1 MSARQVP
8 LHLGLLILTLVAAW
22 ITFRGQL
29 EGDSP
34 SDEKGVVLLQAAA
47 GDVERVVYETER
59 RTLRL
64 EARRDEGGRWF
75 EGSEIVSEG
84 ETVEPETVEPETVET
99 ETVEPETVETE
110 TVETETTAAQ
120 PETEVFRG
128 GAAAETLWRQLEPLR
143 VRRVLGHLDEKK
155 LAELELAESTTALT
169 LTVRGRDHRFALGGE
184 AYGSFDRYAR
194 EHDGRVVVLPAA
206 LTRDLAIGRT
216 RLMERR
222 LIRAT
227 RPEVEALE
235 FSRLGSTARIVQH
248 GAAQPAEA
256 FWSLEG
262 RQEASGELE
271 TWVDKF
277 FRLQARSYRAGEP
290 GPDWQSEATITVD
303 SREHGLETL
312 RIWSV
317 EEEGERVWLGRS
329 ASTRLVAEL
338 SSLAEEVCEDLS
350 SILP

>member
-1 MSARQVP
+1 MSARSIP

-29 EGDSP
+29 QGDSP
-34 SDEKGVVLLQAAA
+34 SDKEGVVVLQAAV
-47 GDVERVVYETER
+47 GDVTRVVYETER

-75 EGSEIVSEG
+75 EGSELVAQDAG
-84 ETVEPETVEPETVET
+84 VET
-99 ETVEPETVETE
+99 ET
-110 TVETETTAAQ
+110 ARQ
-120 PETEVFRG
+120 PETKVFRG
-128 GAAAETLWRQLEPLR
+128 GAAAESLWRQLEPLR

-155 LAELELAESTTALT
+155 LAELELADTTASLT

-184 AYGSFDRYAR
+184 AYGTSDRYAR
-194 EHDGRVVVLPAA
+194 ENDGRVVVLPVT
-206 LTRDLAIGRT
+206 LTGDLDIGRS
-216 RLMERR
+216 RLMEHR

-235 FSRLGSTARIVQH
+235 PSRLGRRARIVQH
-248 GAAQPAEA
+248 GAAQPVEA

-262 RQEASGELE
+262 RQEASGGFAA
-271 TWVDKF
+271 WVDKF
-277 FRLQARSYRAGEP
+277 FRLQARGYRSAEP
-290 GPDWQSEATITVD
+290 GSDWQSEATITVE

-312 RIWSV
+312 EIWSV

-329 ASTRLVAEL
+329 ASTRLVTEL
-338 SSLAEEVCEDLS
+338 SSPLAEEVCEDLS
-350 SILP
+350 SLLP